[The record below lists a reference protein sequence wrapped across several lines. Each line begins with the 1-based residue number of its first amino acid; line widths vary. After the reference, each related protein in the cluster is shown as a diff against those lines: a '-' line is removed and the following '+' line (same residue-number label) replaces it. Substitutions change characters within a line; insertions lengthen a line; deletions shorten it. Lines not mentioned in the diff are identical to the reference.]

1 MGYLVLGSPI
11 MYVAWRHTAVVQS
24 MHAVGGWF
32 LMYCRFMVLHSYTF
46 VILYMDL
53 MLVSIRI
60 FMCWLCRLVVRSIS
74 STCEVIMFLSYI
86 CQLAFLIVCAQMG
99 EPRACPL
106 PNQSPATLAPRN
118 LRLRACIMAH
128 RSAVTT
134 HQSAQEPPAPGLLR
148 PWQLVAAGG
157 SLACPTRGAAGMAG
171 IACRPTKRPSAVLVR
186 PTAPLPATLRYTA
199 GRPVHP
205 IT

>member
-86 CQLAFLIVCAQMG
+86 CQLAFLIVCAQTAVVQSMHAVAQPI
-99 EPRACPL
+99 PRHA
-106 PNQSPATLAPRN
+106 
-118 LRLRACIMAH
+118 
-128 RSAVTT
+128 RSAKPA
-134 HQSAQEPPAPGLLR
+134 SACMHHGSPLSRHHSPVSPGAPG
-148 PWQLVAAGG
+148 P
-157 SLACPTRGAAGMAG
+157 
-171 IACRPTKRPSAVLVR
+171 
-186 PTAPLPATLRYTA
+186 
-199 GRPVHP
+199 
-205 IT
+205 